1 MPNWDAR
8 TAYDRAQRRREAL
21 QYRLTGASY
30 QEIADQMG
38 SDRKAVSRWVREEL
52 ANIPKLE
59 ADELRQQEVE
69 RLDLLTKAVW
79 QHAMAGD
86 PTAIDKALK
95 IIDRRAKLLGLD
107 APQQVEMSTGDVDL
121 DSTVTKLL
129 KVAELARENETP
141 DDDHDDGEGGDTA

>member
-1 MPNWDAR
+1 
-8 TAYDRAQRRREAL
+8 
-21 QYRLTGASY
+21 
-30 QEIADQMG
+30 MG

-129 KVAELARENETP
+129 KVAELARDHDNDGH
-141 DDDHDDGEGGDTA
+141 DDDEEGGGTA